1 MNKLIYVISDM
12 PSIQFKKDIIELFPK
27 DFKVI
32 DMGLFTMDHEVSHED
47 LVREIYE
54 KLYEHPKA
62 FGIIIDSEN
71 VDLCKLVNKYDHL
84 TAIDSVK
91 DEIPDFNVICLNT
104 FLMKFEDAKKLINV
118 KFNL

>member
-12 PSIQFKKDIIELFPK
+12 PSIEFKKDVIALFPE
-27 DFKVI
+27 DYKVI
-32 DMGLFTMDHEVSHED
+32 DMGLFTMDHEVSHQD

-62 FGIIIDSEN
+62 FGIIVDSEN
-71 VDLCKLVNKYDHL
+71 VDLCKLVNDYKPL
-84 TAIDSVK
+84 KAVDSLK
-91 DEIPDFNVICLNT
+91 DQLPDFNVVCINT
-104 FLMKFEDAKKLINV
+104 FLMNFEQAKDLVKG